1 MQKYS
6 TKKQS
11 RKRRWKLVIVSLLFF
26 FVFIYLASNKQSRNK
41 IVNLYISSINYI
53 YPSKQTDVPKI
64 KKEVTL
70 NLPWPSYGQSAY
82 GEKQDNKVYQSAQD
96 LKPVPIAS
104 VAKIITA
111 LAVLE
116 KKPLKPGEQ
125 GPSILI
131 TEADIAF
138 YNEHL
143 ANQGTV
149 VPVNVGE
156 EITQYQALQAML
168 QPSANNIA
176 DTLAVWAFGS
186 KEEYIAYAN
195 NMLQK
200 LNLQNTKVADPSGY
214 SPNTV
219 STAPELVKL
228 GFIYLENPV
237 LIEIAKQPSSTIPIA
252 GEIKNYN
259 ASLNESEIVGI
270 KIGFTDEAGRTFI
283 ATDLS
288 NSNNPKV
295 AVVLGAE
302 SLPQVMQDTINI
314 LNSN

>member
-1 MQKYS
+1 MSKYYA
-6 TKKQS
+6 KQS
-11 RKRRWKLVIVSLLFF
+11 KTKRSRKFLLFLTIIILIS
-26 FVFIYLASNKQSRNK
+26 FIAVIYKSNKLRPILSK
-41 IVNLYISSINYI
+41 ISNFIS
-53 YPSKQTDVPKI
+53 PSKEVETAPLQNKPEKI
-64 KKEVTL
+64 
-70 NLPWPSYGQSAY
+70 LPWPSYGQSAY
-82 GEKQDNKVYQSAQD
+82 GEKQDNKVYQSAQN

-104 VAKIITA
+104 IAKIITA

-116 KKPLKPGEQ
+116 KKPLKPGES

-131 TEADIAF
+131 TEKDIEF

-143 ANQGTV
+143 ANLGTV

-156 EITQYQALQAML
+156 EISQYQALQAML

-176 DTLAVWAFGS
+176 DTLAIWAFGS
-186 KEEYIAYAN
+186 KEEYTAYAN

-200 LNLQNTKVADPSGY
+200 FNLQNTKVADPSGY

-228 GFIYLENPV
+228 GLIYLENPV

-259 ASLNESEIVGI
+259 ASLNEAGIVGI

-302 SLPQVMQDTINI
+302 SLPQVMQDTIII
-314 LNSN
+314 LKSN

>member
-1 MQKYS
+1 MSKYYA
-6 TKKQS
+6 KQS
-11 RKRRWKLVIVSLLFF
+11 KTKRFRKSLLFLTIIIILIS
-26 FVFIYLASNKQSRNK
+26 FIAVIYKSNKLRPILSK
-41 IVNLYISSINYI
+41 ISSFIS
-53 YPSKQTDVPKI
+53 PSKKAETASLQDKPEKI
-64 KKEVTL
+64 
-70 NLPWPSYGQSAY
+70 LPWPSYGQSAY
-82 GEKQDNKVYQSAQD
+82 GEKQDNTVYQSAQD

-116 KKPLKPGEQ
+116 KKPLKPGES
-125 GPSILI
+125 GPNILI
-131 TEADIAF
+131 TEKDIEF

-143 ANQGTV
+143 ANLGTV

-186 KEEYIAYAN
+186 KENYINYAN

-200 LNLQNTKVADPSGY
+200 LYLQNTKVADPSGY

-219 STAPELVKL
+219 SIAPELVKL

-259 ASLNESEIVGI
+259 ASLNEAGIVGI

-288 NSNNPKV
+288 NSKNPKV

-314 LNSN
+314 LKSN